1 MFKKIFIGSD
11 HAGFELKTSLI
22 KFIKS
27 HFETFEINDLGPIS
41 VESVDYP
48 DYAHKACKSV
58 IEANSAEAA
67 GLLICGSGQGMA
79 ITANK
84 YKGIRAALCW
94 TPEIAKLSREH
105 NDANVL
111 CLSARHVNEIVNQDI
126 VKTFFS
132 TSFEGGRH
140 LNRINKI

>member
-1 MFKKIFIGSD
+1 MSKKIFIGSD

-27 HFETFEINDLGPIS
+27 QFETLEINDLGPS
-41 VESVDYP
+41 SAESVDYP
-48 DYAHKACKSV
+48 DYAHKVCKNV
-58 IEANSAEAA
+58 LEANSAESM

-94 TPEIAKLSREH
+94 TSEIAKLSREH

-111 CLSARHVNEIVNQDI
+111 CLSARHVHETVNQDI